1 MPERP
6 PTGPNEPI
14 QEEDGGPVSRFIEL
28 MAQCPHCRVE
38 LKVLTHSG
46 INWAGC
52 PKCEGVWLTA
62 PDLIKALRLY
72 AADQGVAL
80 ETIALLEGAA
90 QPSALHCPQCPGSTL
105 QVITLRGVEVEKCV
119 SCRGVFL
126 NRGEGEVIAQRLV
139 FASATWEPA
148 HQELLHTLRKRL
160 SLEQTLRAALNSE
173 YRRGDV
179 P

>member
-1 MPERP
+1 MMP
-6 PTGPNEPI
+6 
-14 QEEDGGPVSRFIEL
+14 
-28 MAQCPHCRVE
+28 QCPHCRVD

-46 INWAGC
+46 INWSGC
-52 PKCEGVWLTA
+52 PKCEGVWLAA
-62 PDLIKALRLY
+62 PDLVKALRLY

-90 QPSALHCPQCPGSTL
+90 RPSALHCPQCPASTL

-148 HQELLHTLRKRL
+148 HQELLQTLRKRL
-160 SLEQTLRAALNSE
+160 SFEQTLRAALNSE

>member
-1 MPERP
+1 
-6 PTGPNEPI
+6 
-14 QEEDGGPVSRFIEL
+14 
-28 MAQCPHCRVE
+28 MAHCPHCLVE

-52 PKCEGVWLTA
+52 PWCEGVWLSA
-62 PDLIKALRLY
+62 PDLVKALRLH

-80 ETIALLEGAA
+80 ETIALLEGVA
-90 QPSALHCPQCPGSTL
+90 QPSALPCPQCPASNL

-126 NRGEGEVIAQRLV
+126 GRGEGEAIAQRLV

-148 HQELLHTLRKRL
+148 HQELLRTLRKRL
-160 SLEQTLRAALNSE
+160 SFEQALRAALPP
-173 YRRGDV
+173 GL